1 MGKKMLENL
10 SFCGVYT
17 TFAVMIVKH
26 EVMNRM
32 NNKSDSQAGQRQ
44 DKSLW
49 ERLCDNVEYCMRRVW
64 GDPSKSW
71 KVRALKVINLSVRS
85 FLDRDLQM
93 RAGSLTYSTVL
104 AFVPALAML
113 FAIGRGFGFQALL
126 QSQLMNYFPAQRQ
139 ALTSAL
145 SYVDNYLSQASQ
157 GAFIGI
163 GVVVLL
169 WTLLSLMSNIED
181 TFNKVWGITK
191 DRSMVR
197 KFTDYTALM
206 LLLPVMMMCSAGVE
220 VLMSDTVQQALADDF
235 FSPVARVALRLT
247 PWLVTWGVLSMMF
260 YVIPNTRVNLRCA
273 IGAGLLSAIGFQVL
287 QWLFVTGQVYVSKY
301 NAIYGS
307 FAFLPLLLVW
317 LQLSWLITLS
327 GVALTYAAQ
336 NYYNFAHANQV
347 SDISPRYADE
357 LALGMLALMARRF
370 SDRKPAVTRSELL
383 CDLDLPAMLA
393 DRLLERL
400 QRAGLISTITTDDEP
415 AYQPA
420 YDVNQLTVTSAL
432 DALSRIGNSQ
442 FIAKADR
449 RFKSL
454 HKHVEKLHD
463 AQLSTHGDMLLHD
476 LITD

>member
-1 MGKKMLENL
+1 
-10 SFCGVYT
+10 
-17 TFAVMIVKH
+17 
-26 EVMNRM
+26 M
-32 NNKSDSQAGQRQ
+32 NNKSNSQAGHGQ

-104 AFVPALAML
+104 ALVPALAML

-220 VLMSDTVQQALADDF
+220 VLMSDTVEK
-235 FSPVARVALRLT
+235 LRLI
-247 PWLVTWGVLSMMF
+247 F
-260 YVIPNTRVNLRCA
+260 N
-273 IGAGLLSAIGFQVL
+273 VL
-287 QWLFVTGQVYVSKY
+287 Q
-301 NAIYGS
+301 NS
-307 FAFLPLLLVW
+307 FF
-317 LQLSWLITLS
+317 
-327 GVALTYAAQ
+327 
-336 NYYNFAHANQV
+336 
-347 SDISPRYADE
+347 
-357 LALGMLALMARRF
+357 
-370 SDRKPAVTRSELL
+370 RS
-383 CDLDLPAMLA
+383 
-393 DRLLERL
+393 
-400 QRAGLISTITTDDEP
+400 
-415 AYQPA
+415 
-420 YDVNQLTVTSAL
+420 
-432 DALSRIGNSQ
+432 
-442 FIAKADR
+442 
-449 RFKSL
+449 
-454 HKHVEKLHD
+454 
-463 AQLSTHGDMLLHD
+463 
-476 LITD
+476 

>member
-1 MGKKMLENL
+1 M
-10 SFCGVYT
+10 
-17 TFAVMIVKH
+17 
-26 EVMNRM
+26 
-32 NNKSDSQAGQRQ
+32 
-44 DKSLW
+44 
-49 ERLCDNVEYCMRRVW
+49 
-64 GDPSKSW
+64 
-71 KVRALKVINLSVRS
+71 
-85 FLDRDLQM
+85 
-93 RAGSLTYSTVL
+93 
-104 AFVPALAML
+104 
-113 FAIGRGFGFQALL
+113 
-126 QSQLMNYFPAQRQ
+126 
-139 ALTSAL
+139 
-145 SYVDNYLSQASQ
+145 
-157 GAFIGI
+157 
-163 GVVVLL
+163 VVLL

-247 PWLVTWGVLSMMF
+247 PWIVTWGVLSMMF

-317 LQLSWLITLS
+317 LQLSWLITLA
-327 GVALTYAAQ
+327 GAALTYAAQ

-357 LALGMLALMARRF
+357 LALGMLALMAKRF
-370 SDRKPAVTRSELL
+370 SERKPAVTRSELL